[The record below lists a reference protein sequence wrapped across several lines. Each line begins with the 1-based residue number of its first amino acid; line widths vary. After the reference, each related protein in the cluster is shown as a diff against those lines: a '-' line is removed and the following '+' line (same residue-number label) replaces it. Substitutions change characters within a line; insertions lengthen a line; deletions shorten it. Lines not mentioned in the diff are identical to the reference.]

1 MQVGLVVGGGML
13 ELRVGERRVQTPGLG
28 KLVTGSLYR
37 HLKNNQIKYLNHKI
51 IYLEKSIQISII
63 GQANDNKLVWTN

>member
-1 MQVGLVVGGGML
+1 MVVGGGML

-37 HLKNNQIKYLNHKI
+37 HGKIIRSIEQMPELIKYLI
-51 IYLEKSIQISII
+51 VKSNIDTI
-63 GQANDNKLVWTN
+63 K

>member
-37 HLKNNQIKYLNHKI
+37 HLKNLIKY
-51 IYLEKSIQISII
+51 
-63 GQANDNKLVWTN
+63 